1 MRAPYQVAVL
11 PYRKNVSQWEYALF
25 RRTVEGYWQS
35 IAGGGETN
43 ESPLE
48 AAKREAYEEANIP
61 VSAIYLMLATLTFV
75 PVYHFE
81 AQRFWGKSL
90 LVIPVYYFAVDASL
104 VEISLSH
111 EHTIF
116 QWVNYET
123 GQNMLHWDS
132 DKTALWEIDQLLCGQ
147 QVE

>member
-11 PYRKNVSQWEYALF
+11 PYRKNIAQWEYALF

-48 AAKREAYEEANIP
+48 AAKKEAYEEGSIS
-61 VSAIYLMLATLTFV
+61 VSATCLRLATLTFV

-81 AQRFWGKSL
+81 AQRFW
-90 LVIPVYYFAVDASL
+90 
-104 VEISLSH
+104 
-111 EHTIF
+111 
-116 QWVNYET
+116 
-123 GQNMLHWDS
+123 
-132 DKTALWEIDQLLCGQ
+132 LCGQ